1 MRFSFS
7 EMSPT
12 NALPPGGPSD
22 APQALLWSYELN
34 RENKTLIEHI
44 QAVKEQLL
52 IIEEHSRNLERYLK
66 SLTNF
71 VNPLDRT
78 KGSNNINTEERL
90 LHLGQQLKDTVL
102 PLCDSDQSLVNKNK
116 ALVKCIT
123 ELETICNM
131 PASTPTN
138 ASTPQHASVTTEP
151 EHEPHAQPFMHNPGS
166 LPIVIVHGPPHSER
180 RPSWLH
186 METTMTLETMKQKDR
201 SLEIYYDEA
210 NYLRRQMRPTVAQD
224 ESLVKNFIE
233 GCDDRLYRR
242 RLTHSVRNGN
252 MTWTRLGHEVQ
263 HLLNEEEY
271 MENQKYALAH
281 RNGDGSV
288 MWPDGSVKHRFIAW
302 LPFTDSDL
310 TTSEEDTSS
319 SDEDSKAKSI

>member
-1 MRFSFS
+1 
-7 EMSPT
+7 MSAT
-12 NALPPGGPSD
+12 NALPPGGPSN

-34 RENKTLIEHI
+34 RENKTLIEDIH
-44 QAVKEQLL
+44 AVKEQLL
-52 IIEEHSRNLERYLK
+52 AIEEHSRNLGQYLK

-71 VNPLDRT
+71 VNTLDRT
-78 KGSNNINTEERL
+78 KGSNYINTEEGL
-90 LHLGQQLKDTVL
+90 LHLGQQLKGTVL
-102 PLCDSDQSLVNKNK
+102 PLCDSDQSLVDKNK

-123 ELETICNM
+123 ELETICNKT
-131 PASTPTN
+131 STPTD
-138 ASTPQHASVTTEP
+138 ASTLQHASVTTEP
-151 EHEPHAQPFMHNPGS
+151 DHGPHAQTFMHSPGS
-166 LPIVIVHGPPHSER
+166 LPIVIVHGPPHSEQ

-186 METTMTLETMKQKDR
+186 METTMTLETMKQEDR
-201 SLEIYYDEA
+201 SLELYYDEA

-224 ESLVKNFIE
+224 EILVKTFIE
-233 GCDDRLYRR
+233 GCDDRLSRR
-242 RLTHSVRNGN
+242 RLTHAVRNGN

-281 RNGDGSV
+281 RNGNGSV

-302 LPFTDSDL
+302 LPFTESDL
-310 TTSEEDTSS
+310 TTSEEDMSS